1 MRYPCLRYL
10 LTLEY
15 VHSRMSRLRV
25 IDTVLYRG
33 QLWIYIFLYIFSRR
47 FWISPSGDNGTE
59 YTGGCN
65 VFLFLLGHLC
75 LRRERGGPVELLIA
89 CSV

>member
-1 MRYPCLRYL
+1 
-10 LTLEY
+10 
-15 VHSRMSRLRV
+15 MSRLRV

-33 QLWIYIFLYIFSRR
+33 QLLDLYIFIYIFSRR